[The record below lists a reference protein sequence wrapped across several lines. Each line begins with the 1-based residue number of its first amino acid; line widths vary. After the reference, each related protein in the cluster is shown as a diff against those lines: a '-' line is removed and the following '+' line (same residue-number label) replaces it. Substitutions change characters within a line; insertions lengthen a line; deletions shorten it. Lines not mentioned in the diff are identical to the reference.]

1 MVVAAIRFSIGN
13 HGDTPATECQITEL
27 ESMTRECQADDA
39 RRIHSGLILNGGFV
53 ERETPT
59 TQAILSYD
67 K

>member
-1 MVVAAIRFSIGN
+1 
-13 HGDTPATECQITEL
+13 
-27 ESMTRECQADDA
+27 MTRECEADGDEIGLHEDDA
-39 RRIHSGLILNGGFV
+39 RRIHSGLILNGGFA